1 MITVYQDREW
11 HIADPRLG
19 AFVVVVDGKRIGA
32 APVHGE
38 ITTSVE
44 LGSHSVRIRQWW
56 FRSPTVVVEAHE
68 GEHVR
73 LRADIDK
80 SVGVLRR
87 MFKSSSLVLRPES
100 S

>member
-1 MITVYQDREW
+1 M
-11 HIADPRLG
+11 
-19 AFVVVVDGKRIGA
+19 
-32 APVHGE
+32 
-38 ITTSVE
+38 
-44 LGSHSVRIRQWW
+44 
-56 FRSPTVVVEAHE
+56 VEAHE

-87 MFKSSSLVLRPES
+87 MFKMAVAPSSSLVLRPES